1 MGLPIVIQVMNQQRL
16 RLLFD
21 KYLHKTCTQ
30 AEYNELLSI
39 IYDVDDDTLN
49 PLLDEVYELAPELKL
64 DERSAGW
71 MLHTILNK
79 TEVETSRHRLN
90 WPLLGGVA
98 ATVLVLITFGIVYFR
113 SNQSTQQTA
122 PHSVIARTK
131 NDRQLLKFPDG
142 STVVLNKNSYV
153 CYASNFEGRLREVT
167 LVGEGYFDIK
177 HNVNK
182 PFVVRVGKLSVTVL
196 GTAFNIN
203 SSPKNIEVT
212 VTRGKVSVSD
222 KQKTLGAILPN
233 QQINYNTATSRA
245 QTLLV
250 NANSAIKWQAND
262 LYFDDISLQQVT
274 ENLSKRFN
282 KRVILANEQLKNC
295 KMTAAF
301 THGESLPEILKI
313 ICEFNNTKY
322 EESGDRILINGEGCQ

>member
-1 MGLPIVIQVMNQQRL
+1 MNQLRL
-16 RLLFD
+16 RLLFE

-39 IYDVDDDTLN
+39 IHNADEDTLN
-49 PLLDEVYELAPELKL
+49 PLLDEVYASAPELKL
-64 DERSAGW
+64 NERSAER
-71 MLHTILNK
+71 MLHSILNK
-79 TEVETSRHRLN
+79 PEAEAPRRLIN
-90 WPLLGGVA
+90 WPLLGGIA
-98 ATVLVLITFGIVYFR
+98 ATVLVLLTFGVVYFR
-113 SNQSTQQTA
+113 STQSTQQAA
-122 PHSVIARTK
+122 PHSVVARTK

-153 CYASNFEGRLREVT
+153 SYASNFEGRLREVT

-196 GTAFNIN
+196 GTSFNIN

-212 VTRGKVSVSD
+212 VSRGKVSVSD

-233 QQINYNTATSRA
+233 QQISYNTTTSRV

-262 LYFDDISLQQVT
+262 LYFDDVTLQQVA

-282 KRVILANEQLKNC
+282 KRVSLANEQLNNC

-322 EESGDRILINGEGCQ
+322 EEKGDRILINGEGCQ